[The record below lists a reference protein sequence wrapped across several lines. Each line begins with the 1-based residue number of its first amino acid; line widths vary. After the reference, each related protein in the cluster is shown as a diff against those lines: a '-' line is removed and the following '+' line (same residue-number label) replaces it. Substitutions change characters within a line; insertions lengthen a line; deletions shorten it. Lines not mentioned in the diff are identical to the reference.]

1 MDLMESLVGVGVGLG
16 LAAAAGFR
24 IFLPL
29 LALGIGAA
37 SGKLPLAAGFEWVG
51 STPALIAFGTAAVL
65 EVLGYFIPYVD
76 HLLDVVATPAAVGA
90 GMLATAALATELP
103 PLLKWSAV
111 IIGGG
116 GLAGLVQGATALLRL
131 KSTALTGG
139 LGNPAVATFELFGSV
154 TMIIVAVVLPLLAV
168 GLALFLVVAVF
179 RRTGRLFFGR
189 KAPTPNP

>member
-1 MDLMESLVGVGVGLG
+1 MDSLLGVAVGLG

-24 IFLPL
+24 IFIPL

-37 SGKLPLAAGFEWVG
+37 SGKLPLAPGFEWIG
-51 STPALIAFGTAAVL
+51 STPAVIAFGTAAVL

-103 PLLKWSAV
+103 PLLRWGAV

-131 KSTALTGG
+131 KSAALTGG
-139 LGNPAVATFELFGSV
+139 AGNPAVATFELFGSV
-154 TMIIVAVVLPLLAV
+154 TMLVLALVVPLLAV
-168 GLALFLVVAVF
+168 GLALFLVIAVF
-179 RRTGRLFFGR
+179 RRTGRFLFGR
-189 KAPTPNP
+189 KATTPSP

>member
-24 IFLPL
+24 IFIPL

-139 LGNPAVATFELFGSV
+139 VGNPAVATFELFGSV

>member
-1 MDLMESLVGVGVGLG
+1 MESLVGVGVGLG

>member
-1 MDLMESLVGVGVGLG
+1 MDSLVGVGVGLG

-24 IFLPL
+24 IFIPL
-29 LALGIGAA
+29 LALGIG
-37 SGKLPLAAGFEWVG
+37 
-51 STPALIAFGTAAVL
+51 TAALL

-139 LGNPAVATFELFGSV
+139 AGSPAVATFELFGSV

-168 GLALFLVVAVF
+168 GLALFLVVVVF
-179 RRTGRLFFGR
+179 RKTGRLLFGR
-189 KAPTPNP
+189 KPA

>member
-1 MDLMESLVGVGVGLG
+1 VDLMDSMVGVGVGLG

-24 IFLPL
+24 IFIPL

-37 SGKLPLAAGFEWVG
+37 TGKLPLASGFEWVA
-51 STPALIAFGTAAVL
+51 STPALIAFGTAALL

-139 LGNPAVATFELFGSV
+139 AGNPAVATFELFGSV

-179 RRTGRLFFGR
+179 RKTGRLLFGR
-189 KAPTPNP
+189 KPA

>member
-1 MDLMESLVGVGVGLG
+1 MDLMDSLVGVGVGLG

-24 IFLPL
+24 IFIPL

-76 HLLDVVATPAAVGA
+76 HLLDLVATPAAVGA

-139 LGNPAVATFELFGSV
+139 AGNPAVATFELFGSV
-154 TMIIVAVVLPLLAV
+154 TMLILALVVPLLAV

-179 RRTGRLFFGR
+179 RKTGRLLFGR
-189 KAPTPNP
+189 KTATPNP

>member
-1 MDLMESLVGVGVGLG
+1 MDSLVGVGVGLG
-16 LAAAAGFR
+16 LAAAVGFR
-24 IFLPL
+24 IFIPL

-37 SGKLPLAAGFEWVG
+37 TGKLPLASGFEWVA
-51 STPALIAFGTAAVL
+51 STPALIAFGTAALL

-131 KSTALTGG
+131 KSTALTRGAG
-139 LGNPAVATFELFGSV
+139 DPAVPAFAPFGSA
-154 TMIIVAVVLPLLAV
+154 TLPTPAPVVPLLAV
-168 GLALFLVVAVF
+168 GAAVLPVGAVF
-179 RRTGRLFFGR
+179 RRTGRFLFGR
-189 KAPTPNP
+189 KAAPPNP

>member
-1 MDLMESLVGVGVGLG
+1 VDLMESLVGVGVGLG

-24 IFLPL
+24 IFIPL

-139 LGNPAVATFELFGSV
+139 VGNPAVATFELFGSV

>member
-1 MDLMESLVGVGVGLG
+1 MESLVGVGVGLG

-24 IFLPL
+24 IFIPL

>member
-1 MDLMESLVGVGVGLG
+1 MESLVGVGVGLG

-24 IFLPL
+24 IFIPL

-139 LGNPAVATFELFGSV
+139 VGNPAVATFELFGSV

>member
-1 MDLMESLVGVGVGLG
+1 MDSLVRVGVGLG

-24 IFLPL
+24 IFIPL

-37 SGKLPLAAGFEWVG
+37 TGKLPLGSGFEWVG

-76 HLLDVVATPAAVGA
+76 HLLDLVATPAAVGA
-90 GMLATAALATELP
+90 GMLATAALASELP
-103 PLLKWSAV
+103 PLLKWGAV

-131 KSTALTGG
+131 NSTALTGG
-139 LGNPAVATFELFGSV
+139 AGNPGVATFELFGSV
-154 TMIIVAVVLPLLAV
+154 TMLVLALVVPLLAV

-179 RRTGRLFFGR
+179 RRTGRFLFGR
-189 KAPTPNP
+189 KAAASNP

>member
-1 MDLMESLVGVGVGLG
+1 VDLMESLVGVGVGLG

-139 LGNPAVATFELFGSV
+139 VGNPAVATFELFGSV

>member
-1 MDLMESLVGVGVGLG
+1 MDLVDSLVGVGVGLG

-24 IFLPL
+24 IFIPL

-37 SGKLPLAAGFEWVG
+37 TGKLPVASGFEWVG
-51 STPALIAFGTAAVL
+51 STPGLIAFGTAAAL

-76 HLLDVVATPAAVGA
+76 HLLDVVATPAAVAA

-103 PLLKWSAV
+103 PLLKWGAV

-116 GLAGLVQGATALLRL
+116 GLAGPVQGATALLRL

-139 LGNPAVATFELFGSV
+139 IGNPAVATFELAGSV
-154 TMIIVAVVLPLLAV
+154 TMIIVAVLLPLLAV
-168 GLALFLVVAVF
+168 GLALLLVVAVF
-179 RRTGRLFFGR
+179 RKTGRLLFGR
-189 KAPTPNP
+189 KTA

>member
-1 MDLMESLVGVGVGLG
+1 MDLMDSLVGVGVGLG

-24 IFLPL
+24 IFIPL

-37 SGKLPLAAGFEWVG
+37 TGKLPLASGFEWVA
-51 STPALIAFGTAAVL
+51 STPALIAFGTAALL

-139 LGNPAVATFELFGSV
+139 AGNPAVATFELFGSV

-168 GLALFLVVAVF
+168 GLALFLVVVVF
-179 RRTGRLFFGR
+179 RKTGRLLFGR
-189 KAPTPNP
+189 KPA

>member
-1 MDLMESLVGVGVGLG
+1 MDSLIGVGVGLG

-24 IFLPL
+24 IFIPL
-29 LALGIGAA
+29 LALSIGAA
-37 SGKLPLAAGFEWVG
+37 SGKLPLASGFEWVG
-51 STPALIAFGTAAVL
+51 ATPALIAFGTAAVL

-139 LGNPAVATFELFGSV
+139 AGNPAVATFELFGSV
-154 TMIIVAVVLPLLAV
+154 TMLILALVLPLLAV

-179 RRTGRLFFGR
+179 RKTGRLLFGR
-189 KAPTPNP
+189 KTATPSP

>member
-1 MDLMESLVGVGVGLG
+1 MDLMDSLVGVGVGLG

-24 IFLPL
+24 IFIPL
-29 LALGIGAA
+29 LALAA
-37 SGKLPLAAGFEWVG
+37 L
-51 STPALIAFGTAAVL
+51 L

-139 LGNPAVATFELFGSV
+139 AGNPAVATFELFGSI
-154 TMIIVAVVLPLLAV
+154 TMLVLALVVPLLAV

-179 RRTGRLFFGR
+179 RRTGRFLFGR
-189 KAPTPNP
+189 KAAAPTP

>member
-1 MDLMESLVGVGVGLG
+1 MDLMDSLVGVGVGLG

-24 IFLPL
+24 IFIPL

-139 LGNPAVATFELFGSV
+139 AGNPAVATFELFGSV
-154 TMIIVAVVLPLLAV
+154 TMLVLALVLPLLAV

-179 RRTGRLFFGR
+179 RKTGRLLFGR
-189 KAPTPNP
+189 KTATPSP

>member
-1 MDLMESLVGVGVGLG
+1 MDLGDSL
-16 LAAAAGFR
+16 
-24 IFLPL
+24 
-29 LALGIGAA
+29 LGIGAA
-37 SGKLPLAAGFEWVG
+37 TGKLPLASGFEWVG

-76 HLLDVVATPAAVGA
+76 HLLDVVATPAAVAA

-103 PLLKWSAV
+103 PLLKWGAV

-139 LGNPAVATFELFGSV
+139 VGNPAVATFELVGSV
-154 TMIIVAVVLPLLAV
+154 TMLILALVVPLLAV

-179 RRTGRLFFGR
+179 RKTGRLLFGR
-189 KAPTPNP
+189 RTPAPNP

>member
-1 MDLMESLVGVGVGLG
+1 MESFVGVGVGLG

-24 IFLPL
+24 IFIPL

-139 LGNPAVATFELFGSV
+139 VGNPAVATFELFGSV

>member
-1 MDLMESLVGVGVGLG
+1 MESLVGVGVGLG

-24 IFLPL
+24 IFIPL

-139 LGNPAVATFELFGSV
+139 VGNPAVATFELFGSV

-168 GLALFLVVAVF
+168 GLGLFLVVAVF

>member
-1 MDLMESLVGVGVGLG
+1 MESLVGVGVGLG

-139 LGNPAVATFELFGSV
+139 VGNPAVATFELFGSV

>member
-1 MDLMESLVGVGVGLG
+1 MDLMDSLVGVGVGLG

-24 IFLPL
+24 IFIPL

-37 SGKLPLAAGFEWVG
+37 SGKLPLASGFEWVG

-76 HLLDVVATPAAVGA
+76 HLLDLVATPAAVGA

-139 LGNPAVATFELFGSV
+139 AGNPAVATFELFGSV
-154 TMIIVAVVLPLLAV
+154 TMLILALVVPLLAV

-179 RRTGRLFFGR
+179 RKTGRLLFGR
-189 KAPTPNP
+189 KTATPSP

>member
-1 MDLMESLVGVGVGLG
+1 MDSLVGVGVGLG

-24 IFLPL
+24 IFIPL

-37 SGKLPLAAGFEWVG
+37 TGKLPLAAGFEWVG

-103 PLLKWSAV
+103 PLLKWGAV

-116 GLAGLVQGATALLRL
+116 GLAGLVQGATALLRV

-139 LGNPAVATFELFGSV
+139 VGNPAVAAFELFGSV

-179 RRTGRLFFGR
+179 RKSGRFLFGR
-189 KAPTPNP
+189 KTPTSSP

>member
-1 MDLMESLVGVGVGLG
+1 VDLMESLVGVGVGLG

-51 STPALIAFGTAAVL
+51 STPALIAFGSAAVL

-139 LGNPAVATFELFGSV
+139 VGNPAVATFELFGSV

>member
-1 MDLMESLVGVGVGLG
+1 MDLMESLVGVGIGLG
-16 LAAAAGFR
+16 LAASAGFR
-24 IFLPL
+24 IFIPL

-51 STPALIAFGTAAVL
+51 SAPALIAFGTAAVL

-76 HLLDVVATPAAVGA
+76 HLLDLVATPAAVGA

-103 PLLKWSAV
+103 PLLKWGAV

-139 LGNPAVATFELFGSV
+139 VANPAVATFELFGSV
-154 TMIIVAVVLPLLAV
+154 TMLILALVVPLLAV

-179 RRTGRLFFGR
+179 RRTGRFLFGR
-189 KAPTPNP
+189 KPAAPNP

>member
-1 MDLMESLVGVGVGLG
+1 MDLMDSLVGVGVGLG
-16 LAAAAGFR
+16 LAAAVGFR
-24 IFLPL
+24 IFIPL

-37 SGKLPLAAGFEWVG
+37 TGKLPLASGFEWVA
-51 STPALIAFGTAAVL
+51 STPALIAFGTAALL

-139 LGNPAVATFELFGSV
+139 AGNPAVATFELFGSV
-154 TMIIVAVVLPLLAV
+154 TMLILALVVPLLAV
-168 GLALFLVVAVF
+168 GVAIFLVVAVF
-179 RRTGRLFFGR
+179 RRTGRFLFGR
-189 KAPTPNP
+189 KAATPNP

>member
-1 MDLMESLVGVGVGLG
+1 VDLMESLVGVGVGLG

-24 IFLPL
+24 IFIPL

-139 LGNPAVATFELFGSV
+139 VGNPAVATFELFGSV

-189 KAPTPNP
+189 KAPTPNR